1 MEQLQPKRKSLVL
14 PVAALIPAVIG
25 YLSGMGAYALL
36 MLVWMEI
43 PRFEHGM
50 TEHRM
55 HVILMITMIGLL
67 LCLIGLILGIVGLI
81 KSVRRPRRLGGIIL
95 SGIAMLFGI
104 SSIALPIAM
113 QATWALLPNLPHV
126 QYLGR

>member
-14 PVAALIPAVIG
+14 PIAALISAVIG
-25 YLSGMGAYALL
+25 YLVAIGAYVLL

-67 LCLIGLILGIVGLI
+67 LCLIGLILGIVGLLRSI
-81 KSVRRPRRLGGIIL
+81 RRPRRLGGIIL

-113 QATWALLPNLPHV
+113 QATWFTMI
-126 QYLGR
+126 R

>member
-1 MEQLQPKRKSLVL
+1 MEQLQPKRKSLAL
-14 PVAALIPAVIG
+14 PVAALISAVVG
-25 YLSGMGAYALL
+25 YLVAIGAYTLL

-55 HVILMITMIGLL
+55 QVILIITVIGLA

-81 KSVRRPRRLGGIIL
+81 RSMRRPRRIGGIIL
-95 SGIAMLFGI
+95 SGIAVLFGI

-113 QATWALLPNLPHV
+113 QASWVTMNSLTLV
-126 QYLGR
+126 RF

>member
-1 MEQLQPKRKSLVL
+1 MEQSKPKSLAL
-14 PVAALIPAVIG
+14 PVAALISAVIG

-55 HVILMITMIGLL
+55 QVILIITVIGLA

-95 SGIAMLFGI
+95 SGIAVLFGI
-104 SSIALPIAM
+104 SCYVLLVAM
-113 QATWALLPNLPHV
+113 QVSWYTMTSLTLV
-126 QYLGR
+126 RF

>member
-1 MEQLQPKRKSLVL
+1 MEQPEAKKKSLSL
-14 PVAALIPAVIG
+14 PIAGLISAVFG
-25 YLSGMGAYALL
+25 YLVAIGAYALL
-36 MLVWMEI
+36 MLVWMEF

-55 HVILMITMIGLL
+55 QVILIITVIGLA

-113 QATWALLPNLPHV
+113 QASWVTMNSLTLV
-126 QYLGR
+126 RF

>member
-1 MEQLQPKRKSLVL
+1 MEQLQPKRKSLAL
-14 PVAALIPAVIG
+14 PVAALISAVVG
-25 YLSGMGAYALL
+25 YLVAIGAYVLL

-55 HVILMITMIGLL
+55 HVILIITVIGLA

>member
-1 MEQLQPKRKSLVL
+1 MEQSKPKSLAL
-14 PVAALIPAVIG
+14 PVAALICAVIG

-55 HVILMITMIGLL
+55 QVILIITVIGLA

-95 SGIAMLFGI
+95 SGIAVLFGI

-113 QATWALLPNLPHV
+113 QASWVTMNSLTLV
-126 QYLGR
+126 RF

>member
-14 PVAALIPAVIG
+14 PVAALISAVVG

-67 LCLIGLILGIVGLI
+67 LCLIGLILGIIGLI

-113 QATWALLPNLPHV
+113 QASWVTMNSLTLV
-126 QYLGR
+126 RF

>member
-1 MEQLQPKRKSLVL
+1 MEQPEAKKKSLAL
-14 PVAALIPAVIG
+14 PIAALISAVFG
-25 YLSGMGAYALL
+25 YLVAIGAYTLL

-55 HVILMITMIGLL
+55 QVILIITVIGLA
-67 LCLIGLILGIVGLI
+67 LCMIGLILGIIGLVRSI
-81 KSVRRPRRLGGIIL
+81 RRPRRIAGIVL
-95 SGIAMLFGI
+95 SGIAVLYGM

-113 QATWALLPNLPHV
+113 QITWVMLPNLPHV
-126 QYLGR
+126 LY

>member
-1 MEQLQPKRKSLVL
+1 MEQLQPKRKSLAL
-14 PVAALIPAVIG
+14 PVAALISAVVG
-25 YLSGMGAYALL
+25 YLVAIGAYALL

-50 TEHRM
+50 TEHLM
-55 HVILMITMIGLL
+55 HVVLMITMIGLVL
-67 LCLIGLILGIVGLI
+67 SLIGLILGVIGLI

-104 SSIALPIAM
+104 SSIVLPIAM

>member
-1 MEQLQPKRKSLVL
+1 MEQSKPKSLAL
-14 PVAALIPAVIG
+14 PVAALISAVIG
-25 YLSGMGAYALL
+25 YLVAIGAYALL

-50 TEHRM
+50 TEHWM

>member
-1 MEQLQPKRKSLVL
+1 MEQLQVKKKSLAL
-14 PVAALIPAVIG
+14 PVAALISAVFG
-25 YLSGMGAYALL
+25 YLVAIGAYTLL

-95 SGIAMLFGI
+95 SGIAVLYGM

-113 QATWALLPNLPHV
+113 QVTWVMLPNLPHV
-126 QYLGR
+126 LY

>member
-1 MEQLQPKRKSLVL
+1 MEQLQRKSLVL
-14 PVAALIPAVIG
+14 PVAALISAVIG

-55 HVILMITMIGLL
+55 HVVLMITMIGLVL
-67 LCLIGLILGIVGLI
+67 SLIGLILGVIGLI

-104 SSIALPIAM
+104 SSIVLPIAM
-113 QATWALLPNLPHV
+113 QATWFTMI
-126 QYLGR
+126 R